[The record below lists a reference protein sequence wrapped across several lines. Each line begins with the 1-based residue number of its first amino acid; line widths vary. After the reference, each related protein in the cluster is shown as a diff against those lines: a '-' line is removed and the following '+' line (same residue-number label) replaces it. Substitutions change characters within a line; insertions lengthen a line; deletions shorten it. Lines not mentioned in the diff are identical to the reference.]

1 MRRSISPNGRSAIRG
16 APLPC
21 AICSICR
28 AGSIC
33 SVREPDGTLNTYFGG
48 GVDAGAFA
56 AINAYEHAPGSHW
69 CYSNFDT
76 LMLARAIRFT
86 FPSLDEYLTF
96 PRRELFSRIGMRDTV
111 METDKFGNFIAS
123 SQIWTTPR
131 DLARFGLLY
140 MNDGVWNGE
149 RILPEGWVAF
159 SRTPARRHCP
169 SRAGNIHGATAPN
182 SGCSTRTREFQPT
195 LLRPSGTAARTPP
208 SFLRVTLWS
217 FAWA

>member
-1 MRRSISPNGRSAIRG
+1 MFG
-16 APLPC
+16 
-21 AICSICR
+21 
-28 AGSIC
+28 
-33 SVREPDGTLNTYFGG
+33 REPDATLNTYFGG

-86 FPSLDEYLTF
+86 FPSLDKYLTF

-140 MNDGVWNGE
+140 LNDGVWNGE

-159 SRTPARRHCP
+159 SRTPAPAPLPKQSRKYPRGYGAQFWLFNADPRIPADTFTAIGNGGTYATIIP
-169 SRAGNIHGATAPN
+169 SRDLVVVRLGLTSVRYEDFVADVVEA
-182 SGCSTRTREFQPT
+182 
-195 LLRPSGTAARTPP
+195 LR
-208 SFLRVTLWS
+208 
-217 FAWA
+217 